1 MQARREA
8 AGRAHPGRASR
19 RRPESA
25 GGAQAEAGDGARLG
39 GGGGRIQQAAE
50 CGRSPQA
57 ARGGRPETARVQAAA
72 AAGCRTRRE
81 GRAAYRRE

>member
-8 AGRAHPGRASR
+8 AGRARPGGG
-19 RRPESA
+19 RRP
-25 GGAQAEAGDGARLG
+25 QAEAGDGARPG
-39 GGGGRIQQAAE
+39 SSGGRIQQAAE
-50 CGRSPQA
+50 RGRSPKA
-57 ARGGRPETARVQAAA
+57 ARGRRPETARVQAAA